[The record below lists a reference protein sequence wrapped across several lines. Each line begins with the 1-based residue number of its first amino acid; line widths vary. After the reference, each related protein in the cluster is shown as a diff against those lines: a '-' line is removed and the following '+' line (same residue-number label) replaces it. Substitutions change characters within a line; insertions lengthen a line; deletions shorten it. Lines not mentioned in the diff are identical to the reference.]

1 MARGYTGRLPGSTA
15 ENGAG
20 LVWDL
25 WFLRRAA
32 APAPLIRSYISRVI
46 TVDSSR
52 HSERQTSGLKVNESR
67 VSQAPSSH
75 TKEL

>member
-1 MARGYTGRLPGSTA
+1 MA

-25 WFLRRAA
+25 LFLRRAE
-32 APAPLIRSYISRVI
+32 APAPLIRSYISGVI

-52 HSERQTSGLKVNESR
+52 HTEGQISGLKVNGSR
-67 VSQAPSSH
+67 VSQAPSSR
-75 TKEL
+75 TGEL